1 MTKLRKFAL
10 ATTAALTLSLAGT
23 AGMAQSNSTAGN
35 GGPAAGTG
43 AGQSQGGSS
52 SGRVWSY
59 KGAADGVILCATTK
73 CMSAQ
78 TAAAPPNSPNYPG
91 GPPAKPRLAGGE
103 TCDTVRYVYPNGTVV
118 VQSMCP
124 RPVMGTISTHR

>member
-10 ATTAALTLSLAGT
+10 ATTAALTLTMAGAAGT
-23 AGMAQSNSTAGN
+23 AQANNNNNNNN
-35 GGPAAGTG
+35 GGTG

-59 KGAADGVILCATTK
+59 KGAADGVILCATRT
-73 CMSAQ
+73 CMDSR
-78 TAAAPPNSPNYPG
+78 TAAARRTHSPNYPG
-91 GPPAKPRLAGGE
+91 TVPGKPRLAGGE
-103 TCDTVRYVYPNGTVV
+103 ACDTVRYVYPNGTVV